1 MVQHRVTCPVG
12 CEHTFGFARGPDRS
26 QSRQEPCHAA
36 TEAAPSVWLR
46 FLVPSVADLIF
57 IILLIAMTGGILAP
71 RLLGDASIGWHI
83 RNGELMLHAH
93 SITCADPFSVT
104 MNGAPWYAWEW
115 LYDIV
120 IAGIHHWSGL
130 NGVVFFTALIIA
142 ATFALTLRLSLQRGA
157 DLPVTVVLLALS
169 LGASMIHLL
178 APAACAELA
187 VHCYLVSSPG
197 HVRRF
202 HRSKPEPPVMV
213 AARPDVVLGKPAWR
227 ICCRLCA
234 ARAISDE

>member
-1 MVQHRVTCPVG
+1 M
-12 CEHTFGFARGPDRS
+12 DS
-26 QSRQEPCHAA
+26 QEAQIEASLDKNHAMPRQV
-36 TEAAPSVWLR
+36 APSVWLR

-93 SITCADPFSVT
+93 SITRVGPFSVT

-120 IAGIHHWSGL
+120 IASIHHWFGL

-157 DLPVTVVLLALS
+157 DLPVTAVLLALS
-169 LGASMIHLL
+169 LGAS
-178 APAACAELA
+178 
-187 VHCYLVSSPG
+187 
-197 HVRRF
+197 
-202 HRSKPEPPVMV
+202 
-213 AARPDVVLGKPAWR
+213 
-227 ICCRLCA
+227 
-234 ARAISDE
+234 